1 MAYTTILQLNYDS
14 SVCDKTVTL
23 LLAVDEYLAHG
34 SLWQIVLTVGRHYGW
49 QTVSDGSDHGCIT
62 ADREVLQ
69 LRRQMTNCWR
79 HCKEMVISCCQPYN
93 EVVDKCNEW

>member
-23 LLAVDEYLAHG
+23 LLAIDEYLAHG

-49 QTVSDGSDHGCIT
+49 QTVSDGSDQGCIT
-62 ADREVLQ
+62 SNSRQGSIAVKTAD
-69 LRRQMTNCWR
+69 
-79 HCKEMVISCCQPYN
+79 
-93 EVVDKCNEW
+93 DKLLETL